1 MKFNHDKNMVI
12 AKAKTHG
19 WTHTYYDEGQNCV
32 ICYMDEYRLKFW
44 LKKGTVAFYIPTE
57 PEFFKRNV
65 DMDEIEEILIS
76 PPYEPNP
83 HNGHY

>member
-1 MKFNHDKNMVI
+1 
-12 AKAKTHG
+12 
-19 WTHTYYDEGQNCV
+19 
-32 ICYMDEYRLKFW
+32 MDEYRLKFW
-44 LKKGTVAFYIPTE
+44 LKKGTVAFYIPPE